1 MFCKL
6 SPCSICYQ
14 FHSFYLLS
22 APEAQDTCY
31 KRTHIVVADQNV
43 HIDHCPL
50 VAGTAVAVEVDIH
63 ISVAVARNIFSDQ
76 IPLFA
81 TGK

>member
-1 MFCKL
+1 M
-6 SPCSICYQ
+6 
-14 FHSFYLLS
+14 
-22 APEAQDTCY
+22 
-31 KRTHIVVADQNV
+31 THIVVADQKV
-43 HIDHCPL
+43 HIDRCPL
-50 VAGTAVAVEVDIH
+50 VVGTAVAVEVDIH